1 MYMVSKYGPTIKIE
15 PSVFLKAVQLPWTGQ
30 FGFTATPNFGT
41 KPIGGSLGPF
51 QSKTAEDSN

>member
-1 MYMVSKYGPTIKIE
+1 MVSKYGPTIKIE